1 MTGKEFN
8 RDDDAPEGRFPQD
21 DDGALDGRLV
31 PPGANT
37 GAPNG
42 VAPVHLCHHGC
53 DCWQRN
59 FDAYLHR
66 TPARR
71 PEQLDNL
78 EAHALLYAKNQGSQ
92 LVQRHADR
100 LNAQRER
107 LIGAYHA
114 AEASLTELRAL
125 VHAEELGAAVREL
138 RRVTEARIESGA
150 KPPPLW
156 LRALAWP
163 TVIAVGLFD
172 TWYFK
177 GVFQQFVGNTDIS
190 ALEEVLT
197 LLPGF
202 ALTVGL
208 LISGTILGGP
218 VYRARRTHHERQL
231 RRTGLARGLAGLA
244 YWVFRLTLP
253 AMLVICALVWAVQR
267 TREANASLGQAG
279 DVPYL
284 ELPTDFVAI
293 LILTLT
299 LCALALKIVAYDPF
313 VSEEYR
319 ARRRL
324 RRANRATTRLLR
336 KAGKLVKRHDVA
348 WSDLKALRE
357 EMIARIVERYA
368 AAYQFVL
375 YSRGFHDKAGGVPPA
390 FATAGRTDSLRDR
403 LRPELHGVTGP
414 EPEFGALQ
422 EVDDALRRFEPEPLA
437 EELRRLREAWV
448 AQRGDG
454 APVTAATVPARLAD
468 QVP

>member
-1 MTGKEFN
+1 MAGNEFH
-8 RDDDAPEGRFPQD
+8 RDDETPEDRFQQD

-37 GAPNG
+37 SANG
-42 VAPVHLCHHGC
+42 VAQPVHLCHHGC

-66 TPARR
+66 TPPRR

-107 LIGAYHA
+107 LISAYHA
-114 AEASLTELRAL
+114 ADASLSELRA
-125 VHAEELGAAVREL
+125 VVRAEELGAAVRGL
-138 RRVTEARIESGA
+138 RRVKEARIESGSS
-150 KPPPLW
+150 PPPLW

-163 TVIAVGLFD
+163 TIIAVGLFD

-218 VYRARRTHHERQL
+218 VYRARRTHHERQ
-231 RRTGLARGLAGLA
+231 RNRTGLARALAGLVFWA
-244 YWVFRLTLP
+244 FRLTLP
-253 AMLVICALVWAVQR
+253 ALLVLCALVWAVQR
-267 TREANASLGQAG
+267 TREANAALGQAG

-293 LILTLT
+293 LIVTLT
-299 LCALALKIVAYDPF
+299 LCALALKIVAYNPL

-324 RRANRATTRLLR
+324 WRANRVSTRLLR
-336 KAGKLVKRHDVA
+336 RAGKLVKRHDIA

-357 EMIARIVERYA
+357 EMIARIAERYG

-403 LRPELHGVTGP
+403 VRPELHGVTGP

-422 EVDDALRRFEPEPLA
+422 EVDDALRRFAPEQLA
-437 EELRRLREAWV
+437 EELQRLREAWV

-454 APVTAATVPARLAD
+454 APVTPATVPARLAD
-468 QVP
+468 EAP